1 VKRFIIVSDC
11 VKEYGAVRNSHARCE
26 MKKRM
31 KSLSLAVAVL
41 TIMAL
46 HACGGNDNGVTPDL
60 DSCPNWSLGDSMT
73 YLRTETVS
81 GVTVTTMVLDVV
93 TERTADSV
101 VLSDGTSTR
110 TYAVAA
116 GKYIPLTE
124 QYTLSVDYGGTLF
137 DYTVTDTYSSATA
150 FCPPPAISEK
160 YVITYFVPGP
170 WEGTGEYLSSATT
183 ILSRAI
189 ESLSVPAGDF
199 LVTKLVMVGGRAES
213 TVTRYYAGRI
223 GVIKEVKE
231 IPAANTTITK
241 ELTAYY

>member
-1 VKRFIIVSDC
+1 
-11 VKEYGAVRNSHARCE
+11 
-26 MKKRM
+26 MKKKM

-41 TIMAL
+41 TVMAL
-46 HACGGNDNGVTPDL
+46 LSCGGSDNGAAPDI

-81 GVTVTTMVLDVV
+81 GVSATTVVLDVV
-93 TERTADSV
+93 TERTADSA

-124 QYTLSVDYGGTLF
+124 QYILSVDYGGTLF
-137 DYTVTDTYSSATA
+137 DYSVTDTYSSATA
-150 FCPPPAISEK
+150 FCPPPAIGEK
-160 YVITYFVPGP
+160 YEVTYFVPGP
-170 WEGTGEYLSSATT
+170 WEGTGYYVSAATT

-199 LVTKLVMVGGRAES
+199 LVTKL
-213 TVTRYYAGRI
+213 
-223 GVIKEVKE
+223 
-231 IPAANTTITK
+231 
-241 ELTAYY
+241 